1 MGMKRE
7 FPLDSPKHGG
17 GSEKLAERRGG
28 TRRFA
33 GTPQVT
39 ILDGGMGD
47 ELRKKNPDR
56 PWCAPPQQLRPR
68 QLLLLRKPTHCKYQL
83 RLGPRCSG

>member
-7 FPLDSPKHGG
+7 FPLDSPKHG

-47 ELRKKNPDR
+47 EPTMIDAAV
-56 PWCAPPQQLRPR
+56 PV
-68 QLLLLRKPTHCKYQL
+68 LLDEDLDY
-83 RLGPRCSG
+83 

>member
-56 PWCAPPQQLRPR
+56 PW
-68 QLLLLRKPTHCKYQL
+68 
-83 RLGPRCSG
+83 